1 VCRGA
6 DSAVGAAALVSN
18 SPSKLIAPF
27 NVKKVNSMPTKF
39 FLMICLML
47 CALAAPLTAH
57 SSDIIFER
65 SEKEFSVQKDGTF
78 TQTSIVLVRLV
89 TENGAKGM
97 GQVPIA
103 FSESLQSLEVL
114 EAYTLKPDGT
124 RLDVKPEAIFTQAAP
139 VAVSAPMF
147 NDIKY
152 RIIVFPEPLMGGKIF
167 FRVRIKQH
175 TPFFPNHFSTLESL
189 GTGFIQE
196 HTEVR
201 LSAPS
206 DFKLNVD
213 VRGYEGGEV
222 GERDGRKSWKW
233 TFKNAEAR
241 KPEPFEVSE
250 LDFGPYVA
258 VSSFTDWAELGKAY
272 LARAEPKAAR
282 SNAVIKLAEEITKG
296 AKDKRDEVRLI
307 YDWSK
312 RNVRYVAVFLGLGGF
327 VPRDVSQI
335 IETKYGDCKDYT
347 TLMVALLRARGIEA
361 TTALISLNNSFRL
374 PAVPAVGAFNH
385 AVVYVP
391 QFDLYLDGTS
401 QFSRFDVL
409 PAGLNGKPTLI
420 AGLGKLAIAPSRTV
434 AQETSVNIVKLTAD
448 KEGNVRGTTVART
461 TGNFETVLRAWVA
474 NIPKGQEEKT
484 ASNWISG
491 AGSKATAKLKVGDPR
506 DFSKPY
512 EFAVE
517 FEIKE
522 AISLDSPGA
531 FRIPTGITSAA
542 LSELIKGVNQLGPRK
557 NPFLCVSASLVEEI
571 EMVLPA
577 EVAVAALP
585 KPLQFKSKT
594 VRYESSYKLEG
605 NVISVKRTL
614 LRDRP
619 TSVCSPELWSETD
632 EMRAAIARDL
642 RAQILLK

>member
-1 VCRGA
+1 MSFSFLNPLAKLVKVIEMLKKFYL
-6 DSAVGAAALVSN
+6 SLTLLVGL
-18 SPSKLIAPF
+18 
-27 NVKKVNSMPTKF
+27 
-39 FLMICLML
+39 L
-47 CALAAPLTAH
+47 CAPLTTLA
-57 SSDIIFER
+57 SDIIFER
-65 SEKEFSVQKDGTF
+65 FEKEFSVEKDGTY
-78 TQTSIVLVRLV
+78 TQTSSALVRLV

-97 GQVPIA
+97 GQVPLP

-124 RLDVKPEAIFTQAAP
+124 RLDVKPQAIFTQAAP

-152 RIIVFPEPLMGGKIF
+152 RIIVFPEPLMGGKLF
-167 FRVRIKQH
+167 FRVRLKQH

-189 GTGFIQE
+189 GTMLIQE

-206 DFKLNVD
+206 DFKLNFD

-241 KPEPFEVSE
+241 KPEPFEVAE

-258 VSSFTDWAELGKAY
+258 ISSFANWAELGKAY
-272 LARAEPKAAR
+272 LARADPKAAR
-282 SNAVIKLAEEITKG
+282 SDAVLKLAEEITKG

-401 QFSRFDVL
+401 QFSRFDLL
-409 PAGLNGKPTLI
+409 PGSLVGKPVLLTGTGRVTTTPNFHLQRELMSNVVHMSI
-420 AGLGKLAIAPSRTV
+420 DKDGNIRGKTKVSAA
-434 AQETSVNIVKLTAD
+434 
-448 KEGNVRGTTVART
+448 
-461 TGNFETVLRAWVA
+461 GNFETGLRGWVA
-474 NIPKGQEEKT
+474 NIPKGHEDK
-484 ASNWISG
+484 AAANWIRFAG
-491 AGSKATAKLKVGDPR
+491 AKATAELRMGDPR
-506 DFSKPY
+506 DFGQPL
-512 EFAVE
+512 EFEVS

-522 AISLDSPGA
+522 AVSLDSPGA
-531 FRIPTGITSAA
+531 LRIPANVTHEP
-542 LSELIKGVNQLGPRK
+542 LSSIASGSGQVGARK
-557 NPFLCVSASLVEEI
+557 NPFICISGNQVEE
-571 EMVLPA
+571 VTVALPQ
-577 EVAVAALP
+577 ETTVAALP
-585 KPLQFKSKT
+585 KPAEFVGKT
-594 VRYESSYKLEG
+594 VRYTSSYRQEG
-605 NVISVKRTL
+605 NVIHVKRSL
-614 LRDRP
+614 KRDRP
-619 TSVCSPELWSETD
+619 SRVCGPEMWSET
-632 EMRAAIARDL
+632 EQLGAAIARDL

>member
-1 VCRGA
+1 M
-6 DSAVGAAALVSN
+6 L
-18 SPSKLIAPF
+18 
-27 NVKKVNSMPTKF
+27 KKVYVSLT
-39 FLMICLML
+39 LLVALL
-47 CALAAPLTAH
+47 CAPLTTLA
-57 SSDIIFER
+57 SDIVFER
-65 SEKEFSVQKDGTF
+65 FEKEFSVEKDGTY
-78 TQTSIVLVRLV
+78 TQTSSALVRLV

-97 GQVPIA
+97 GQVPLP

-124 RLDVKPEAIFTQAAP
+124 RLDVKPQAIFTQAAP

-152 RIIVFPEPLMGGKIF
+152 RIIVFPEPLMGGKLF
-167 FRVRIKQH
+167 FKVRLKQH
-175 TPFFPNHFSTLESL
+175 TPFSPNHFSTLESL
-189 GTGFIQE
+189 GTMLIQE

-206 DFKLNVD
+206 DFKLNFD

-241 KPEPFEVSE
+241 KPEPFEVAE

-258 VSSFTDWAELGKAY
+258 ISSFANWAELGRAY
-272 LARAEPKAAR
+272 LARADPKAAR
-282 SNAVIKLAEEITKG
+282 SDAVLKLAEEITKG

-347 TLMVALLRARGIEA
+347 TLIVALLRARGIEA

-409 PAGLNGKPTLI
+409 PTGLNGKPTLI
-420 AGLGKLAIAPSRTV
+420 TGLGKLAVAPLWTIG
-434 AQETSVNIVKLTAD
+434 QETSVNVVKLTAD
-448 KEGNVRGTTVART
+448 KDGNIRGTTSART
-461 TGNFETVLRAWVA
+461 TGNFETTLRGWVA
-474 NIPKGQEEKT
+474 NIPKGQEEKA
-484 ASNWISG
+484 ASNWISST
-491 AGSKATAKLKVGDPR
+491 GSKATAKLKVGEPR

-557 NPFLCVSASLVEEI
+557 NPFFCASESRVEEI
-571 EMVLPA
+571 ELALPA
-577 EVAVAALP
+577 EVTVAALP
-585 KPLQFKSKT
+585 KPLEFKGKT
-594 VRYESSYKLEG
+594 IRYESSYKLEG
-605 NVISVKRTL
+605 NVVSVRRTL

-619 TSVCSPELWSETD
+619 SRVCGPELWPETD